1 MSEKIST
8 FAGKMKQPMR
18 KQQII
23 PSPLTLKVRYPQPFC
38 ELINNKH
45 YQQERMFVGYGNPSA
60 QLLIVGQEVT
70 WNKEEQTAELEHYC
84 LQNMEHWA
92 KNIQQGN
99 TITVKSQVLYPTD
112 DIHSEAYENFN
123 PLFPHYFNYNKLD
136 NRVHIT
142 EVNGK
147 FTHQNLEYGANATW
161 FKYQKLIQYIYPK
174 RPKNEYVDF
183 FHEAFITELS
193 GESRR
198 HNIVVDK
205 TLTLVQQKEQAR
217 KQAEATKGSIEKRCP
232 LLNEPFFQDFPV
244 KIFAC
249 GGYSDKI
256 FPYLYGFEKDEF
268 EKKGW
273 YSILPKDGK
282 LYVCTWQF
290 SAPLISD
297 PMLRELAKVVQ
308 PYLAQ

>member
-1 MSEKIST
+1 
-8 FAGKMKQPMR
+8 MK

-23 PSPLTLKVRYPQPFC
+23 PSPLTINVQYPQPFC
-38 ELINNKH
+38 KLINNKH

-70 WNKEEQTAELEHYC
+70 WNKDEQAAELEHYC

-136 NRVHIT
+136 NREHIT
-142 EVNGK
+142 KVDGK

-161 FKYQKLIQYIYPK
+161 FKYQKLIQYLYPN
-174 RPKNEYVDF
+174 RQKNEYVDF

-205 TLTLVQQKEQAR
+205 NLTLEKQKEQAK
-217 KQAEATKGSIEKRCP
+217 KQAEATKKSIEERCH
-232 LLNEPFFQDFPV
+232 LLKEPFFQDFPV

-256 FPYLYGFEKDEF
+256 FPYLYGFDKEHFKQN
-268 EKKGW
+268 GW
-273 YSILPKDGK
+273 FSSYQQGGK

-297 PMLRELAKVVQ
+297 KMLQKLAHFIRDHILLTANTHLSSL
-308 PYLAQ
+308 PRD